1 MLSWL
6 VGITGAAISFILFSI
21 IFGGLNKSMLR
32 LFIPIQKFTN
42 KLQRKR
48 LYSNLTVI
56 ILIMISASINY
67 YYKLGNLMY
76 GSLIGFFFALKV
88 IIFDELATVKN

>member
-1 MLSWL
+1 
-6 VGITGAAISFILFSI
+6 
-21 IFGGLNKSMLR
+21 
-32 LFIPIQKFTN
+32 
-42 KLQRKR
+42 
-48 LYSNLTVI
+48 
-56 ILIMISASINY
+56 MISASINY

>member
-6 VGITGAAISFILFSI
+6 VGITGAGISFILFSI
-21 IFGGLNKSMLR
+21 LFGGLNKSMLR

-56 ILIMISASINY
+56 I
-67 YYKLGNLMY
+67 
-76 GSLIGFFFALKV
+76 
-88 IIFDELATVKN
+88 